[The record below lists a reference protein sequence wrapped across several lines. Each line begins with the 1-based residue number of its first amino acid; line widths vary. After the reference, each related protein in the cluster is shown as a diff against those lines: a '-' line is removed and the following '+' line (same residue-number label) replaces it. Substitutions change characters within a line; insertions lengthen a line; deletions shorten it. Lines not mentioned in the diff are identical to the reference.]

1 MIEVAVN
8 MDVAKFP
15 TLEAGLVVMGVVIG
29 KEDIIVAVSPPDFSM
44 SDSDLFF
51 LGQRRQ

>member
-1 MIEVAVN
+1 MIEMAVN
-8 MDVAKFP
+8 MNMPEFS
-15 TLEAGLVVMGVVIG
+15 TLEAGLMIMGMVTG
-29 KEDIIVAVSPPDFSM
+29 KRCIIVAASPPDFSM